1 MTPQETQVLDNFLT
15 QLVQARVGAKDPQAE
30 AMIATALAKQP
41 DAAYLLVQRALL
53 LDQAL
58 ASAKAQISSLQNE
71 LQAVRSSNNAGS
83 SFFDSPN
90 TWGNSAASHP
100 AAPPAAVAPVQAPP
114 VQAVPA
120 QPVPASR
127 PGFLSGFGGT
137 LGNIATTAAGV
148 AGGALL
154 FQGIENLFHHSSGN
168 GFLAQP
174 AWGTTPAGE
183 TTVINNYY
191 ERDSAPDDMRDTG
204 SDSDFLDAGLSD
216 DVDFTNDSSI
226 I

>member
-1 MTPQETQVLDNFLT
+1 MNSQETQVLDNFLT
-15 QLVQARVGAKDPQAE
+15 QLVQARVGTKDHQAD
-30 AMIATALAKQP
+30 ALIAAAIAKQP

-53 LDQAL
+53 MDQAL
-58 ASAKAQISSLQNE
+58 ASAKTQISSLQSE
-71 LQAVRSSNNAGS
+71 LQAARSSNVRSS
-83 SFFDSPN
+83 FLDSEN
-90 TWGNSAASHP
+90 TWGNSTASHP
-100 AAPPAAVAPVQAPP
+100 AAVSATAAPVQSPS
-114 VQAVPA
+114 VQAAPA
-120 QPVPASR
+120 QSAPASR

-154 FQGIENLFHHSSGN
+154 FQGIENLFHHSSSN

-174 AWGTTPAGE
+174 AWGTPAGE

-191 ERDSAPDDMRDTG
+191 ERDMASDDGRDAA
-204 SDSDFLDAGLSD
+204 SDSKFLDADLND
-216 DVDFTNDSSI
+216 DVDFTDDSSI

>member
-1 MTPQETQVLDNFLT
+1 MNPQENQALDNFLT
-15 QLVQARVGAKDPQAE
+15 QLVQARAGVKDPQAD
-30 AMIATALAKQP
+30 AMIAAAIAKQP

-58 ASAKAQISSLQNE
+58 TSAKAQISSLQSE
-71 LQAVRSSNNAGS
+71 LQTARSSNASS
-83 SFFDSPN
+83 SFLDSEN
-90 TWGNSAASHP
+90 TWGNSTAPHP
-100 AAPPAAVAPVQAPP
+100 AAAPSTAAPVA
-114 VQAVPA
+114 AAPA
-120 QPVPASR
+120 QSTPASR

-174 AWGTTPAGE
+174 AWGTPASE

-191 ERDSAPDDMRDTG
+191 ERDMASDNVRDTA
-204 SDSDFLDAGLSD
+204 SDSNFLDAGLSD
-216 DVDFTNDSSI
+216 DVDFTDDSSI